1 MPIFVAA
8 ASNAMAGNLDVAAN
22 AMQRLRELD
31 PNFRVHKSRTAF
43 GTDNPR
49 YSHGGKMP
57 YVGRDYRND
66 RRLFSIKRSS

>member
-31 PNFRVHKSRTAF
+31 PNFRVHKV
-43 GTDNPR
+43 
-49 YSHGGKMP
+49 K
-57 YVGRDYRND
+57 D
-66 RRLFSIKRSS
+66 RLPHRQPQVLAWWEDALHRVRLPE